1 MFSTLC
7 VLDAHQTLAFVS
19 AASSI
24 SFGALVTLALPCQ
37 LSLSPRYVSPD
48 KENNNVELFPSEI
61 LLESL
66 RVRKQIPLDVDKR

>member
-19 AASSI
+19 AASSALD
-24 SFGALVTLALPCQ
+24 ALVTLALPCQ
-37 LSLSPRYVSPD
+37 LFLSPRYVSPD

-61 LLESL
+61 DT
-66 RVRKQIPLDVDKR
+66 R